1 MANAVRMGARA
12 LLVADQ
18 RPLGRSFMK
27 VPTVDETGNE
37 HTELVPDEPGLQLSI
52 VHFVDLADGRRVTTE
67 AFGEM
72 SLSVPREE
80 DEPELREAIREVIFE
95 DELRE
100 VDTDLL
106 DEPRWPEIS
115 AVLREHGVV
124 ADDAALAALPF
135 VVELDDDVLAALD
148 RSS

>member
-1 MANAVRMGARA
+1 
-12 LLVADQ
+12 
-18 RPLGRSFMK
+18 MK
-27 VPTVDETGNE
+27 VLTVDETGNE

-72 SLSVPREE
+72 SLSVPRED

-106 DEPRWPEIS
+106 DEPRWPEMS

>member
-12 LLVADQ
+12 RLVADQ

-27 VPTVDETGNE
+27 VLTVDETGNE

-72 SLSVPREE
+72 SLSVPRED

-106 DEPRWPEIS
+106 DEPRWPEMS

>member
-1 MANAVRMGARA
+1 
-12 LLVADQ
+12 
-18 RPLGRSFMK
+18 MK
-27 VPTVDETGNE
+27 VLTVDETGNE

-72 SLSVPREE
+72 SLSVPRED

-106 DEPRWPEIS
+106 DEPRWPEMS

-148 RSS
+148 RPS

>member
-27 VPTVDETGNE
+27 VLTVDET
-37 HTELVPDEPGLQLSI
+37 GLQLSI

-72 SLSVPREE
+72 SLSVPRED

-106 DEPRWPEIS
+106 DEPRWPEMS

-135 VVELDDDVLAALD
+135 EVELDDDVLAAL
-148 RSS
+148 

>member
-1 MANAVRMGARA
+1 
-12 LLVADQ
+12 
-18 RPLGRSFMK
+18 MK
-27 VPTVDETGNE
+27 VLTVDETGNE

-72 SLSVPREE
+72 SLSVPRED

-106 DEPRWPEIS
+106 DEPRWPEMS

-135 VVELDDDVLAALD
+135 EVELDDDVLAALD

>member
-1 MANAVRMGARA
+1 
-12 LLVADQ
+12 
-18 RPLGRSFMK
+18 
-27 VPTVDETGNE
+27 VPE
-37 HTELVPDEPGLQLSI
+37 EPGLQLSI

-124 ADDAALAALPF
+124 ADDAALVALPF